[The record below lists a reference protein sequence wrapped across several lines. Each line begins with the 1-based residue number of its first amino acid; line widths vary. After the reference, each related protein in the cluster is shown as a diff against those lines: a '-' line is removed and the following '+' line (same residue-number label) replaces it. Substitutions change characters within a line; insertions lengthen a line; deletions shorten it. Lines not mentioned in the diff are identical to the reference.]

1 MLALAFF
8 QRGVYGGVE
17 YTFTLEN
24 FARVFDPLYAG
35 IFLNSA
41 RIAGIATTIAV
52 VLGYAAAYAIA
63 SCRRSLQPV
72 LLFFAVLP
80 FWSNYLIRT
89 YAWIVLLNREGLVT
103 QLLRWFGYE
112 GEPPSMLY
120 TEGAVIAGLVYNYL
134 PFVILACYAPLS
146 RLNPELAE
154 ASRDLGGSAFTTF
167 RRIILPLTLPGIA
180 AGAVFVFVLSIGNF
194 VTPALLG
201 GGRFQMIGNL
211 VYDQFLTANDWP
223 FGAALSMALIAIM
236 MLLLLV
242 QAYASD
248 RASTRTAPRQGGRV
262 MAERSA
268 AARRSGAAV
277 LVAIFAFLYVPI
289 AVLVALSFN
298 EGGLPTVWSGFST
311 KWYVSL
317 AVQPGHLVGGAQ
329 HADRRRRIDRH
340 RDAARHAA
348 RHRHRDAA
356 AARDG
361 ARGAGVRA
369 DDHSRHRARGRAA
382 LLLLHARRHP
392 GPAHDRAGA
401 CRVQPRLRLRGG
413 ACAAEIL
420 RLVDHRSVGR
430 SRRLGLHHL
439 PKGHTAGNPAGSRS
453 PARCS
458 PSRCRSTSSSS
469 PSSPPAQAARPPPCR
484 CRSIR

>member
-1 MLALAFF
+1 MTAIGTRPAFLMAPALAWLVGLMVVPCGLVLALAFF
-8 QRGVYGGVE
+8 QRGIYGGVD

-24 FARVFDPLYAG
+24 FAKVFDPLYAG

-41 RIAGIATTIAV
+41 RIAGIATAIAV
-52 VLGYAAAYAIA
+52 ILGYAAAYAIT
-63 SCRRSLQPV
+63 SCRQSLQPV

-103 QLLRWFGYE
+103 QLLRWFGYT

-134 PFVILACYAPLS
+134 PFVVLASYAPLS

-154 ASRDLGGSAFTTF
+154 ASRDLGGSALTTF
-167 RRIILPLTLPGIA
+167 RRIILPLTLPGVA

-248 RASTRTAPRQGGRV
+248 RASTRRAPVR
-262 MAERSA
+262 E
-268 AARRSGAAV
+268 
-277 LVAIFAFLYVPI
+277 
-289 AVLVALSFN
+289 
-298 EGGLPTVWSGFST
+298 
-311 KWYVSL
+311 
-317 AVQPGHLVGGAQ
+317 
-329 HADRRRRIDRH
+329 
-340 RDAARHAA
+340 DA
-348 RHRHRDAA
+348 
-356 AARDG
+356 
-361 ARGAGVRA
+361 
-369 DDHSRHRARGRAA
+369 
-382 LLLLHARRHP
+382 
-392 GPAHDRAGA
+392 
-401 CRVQPRLRLRGG
+401 
-413 ACAAEIL
+413 
-420 RLVDHRSVGR
+420 
-430 SRRLGLHHL
+430 
-439 PKGHTAGNPAGSRS
+439 
-453 PARCS
+453 
-458 PSRCRSTSSSS
+458 
-469 PSSPPAQAARPPPCR
+469 
-484 CRSIR
+484 